1 MWRNPLAVLALIVVT
16 IAACE
21 TIVSDPA
28 PVKEPQKID
37 CDLIFPAPAEVKPDD
52 RPYVS

>member
-1 MWRNPLAVLALIVVT
+1 MFKDAVVVLALIVVT
-16 IAACE
+16 LAACE
-21 TIVSDPA
+21 SVAVDPI

-37 CDLIFPAPAEVKPDD
+37 CDLIFPAPVEVKPDD

>member
-1 MWRNPLAVLALIVVT
+1 MWRNVLAVLALIVVT

-28 PVKEPQKID
+28 PVKEPQKLD
-37 CDLIFPAPAEVKPDD
+37 CDLIFPMPTENDSD
-52 RPYVS
+52 I